1 MAQREYNFDGLVGP
15 THNYAGLSR
24 GNLASAAHEGQ
35 VSSPRRAAL
44 QGLDKMRFVAS
55 LGVGQAVLPPQ
66 PRPSLRTLRALGF
79 TGTDEAVVTR
89 AATDDELLLRLC
101 SSAAAMWTAN
111 AATCAPSEDTQDE
124 RLHLTP
130 ANLAAMFHRSLEAD
144 TTHAVL
150 ARMFEDKKHF
160 AVHAPLPG
168 GIHFAD
174 EGAANHTR
182 LLAPGQRAVHLF
194 AWGRSSYRPRGAP
207 ARFPARQTRQASEA
221 LARLHQLAPEQCLFP
236 QQAPAGIDA
245 GAFHT
250 DVLAVGNDNFLMLH
264 ALAFEDA
271 QGLLQALKD
280 KLGNAFQWALATE
293 AELPATDAVAAYPFN
308 SQVLTLPNGS
318 MCILAPKESEE
329 RPKARAFL
337 ERVVAGDNPVRAVHY
352 LDVRESMNN
361 GGGPACLR
369 QRIRLTEAERSAV
382 QARVFY
388 DEALHAELAAW
399 VRRHYRD
406 RLAPEDL
413 RDPGLARESMTALDE
428 LTALLRLG
436 SVYDF
441 QTTGDASG

>member
-35 VSSPRRAAL
+35 VSSPLKAAL
-44 QGLDKMRFVAS
+44 QGLEKMRFVAS

-79 TGTDEAVVTR
+79 TGSDEAVVTR
-89 AATDDELLLRLC
+89 AASQAEQLLRLV
-101 SSAAAMWTAN
+101 SSAASMWAAN
-111 AATCAPSEDTQDE
+111 AATSAPSEDTADG
-124 RLHLTP
+124 RMHLTP
-130 ANLAAMFHRSLEAD
+130 ANLQAMFHRAIEAD
-144 TTHAVL
+144 TTYSVL
-150 ARMFEDKKHF
+150 SRIFADAQAF

-182 LLAPGQRAVHLF
+182 LSVEGRPAVHLF
-194 AWGRSSYRPRGAP
+194 AWGRSSARGSPVP
-207 ARFPARQTRQASEA
+207 ARFPARQTLEASEA
-221 LARLHQLAPEQCLFP
+221 LARLHQLEAAQCLFP
-236 QQAPAGIDA
+236 QQAPSGIDA

-250 DVLAVGNDNFLMLH
+250 DVLAVGNEGFLMLH
-264 ALAFEDA
+264 ALAFQDA
-271 QGLLQALKD
+271 PGLLSTLRARLGPGLRVVQAS
-280 KLGNAFQWALATE
+280 E
-293 AELPATDAVAAYPFN
+293 AELPVADAVAAYPFN
-308 SQVLTLPNGS
+308 SQVLSLPDGS
-318 MCILAPKESEE
+318 MCILAPKESQE
-329 RPKARAFL
+329 RPRARAFL
-337 ERVVAGDNPVRAVHY
+337 ERVVEEDNPVVAVHY

-369 QRIRLTEAERSAV
+369 QRIRLTDAERKKV
-382 QARVFY
+382 TARVFY
-388 DEALHAELAAW
+388 DEALHRDLEAW

-413 RDPGLARESMTALDE
+413 RDPALAREGMAALDA
-428 LTALLRLG
+428 LTGLLALG

-441 QTTGDASG
+441 QKP

>member
-44 QGLDKMRFVAS
+44 QGLEKMRFVAS

-89 AATDDELLLRLC
+89 AAKEAEQLLRLS

-111 AATCAPSEDTQDE
+111 AATSAPSEDTADG
-124 RLHLTP
+124 RMHLTP
-130 ANLAAMFHRSLEAD
+130 ANLQAMFHRSMEAD

-150 ARMFEDKKHF
+150 ARIFADTGHF
-160 AVHAPLPG
+160 TVHAPLPG

-182 LLAPGQRAVHLF
+182 LAVQGRAAVHLF
-194 AWGRSSYRPRGAP
+194 SWGRSSDAQGPVP
-207 ARFPARQTRQASEA
+207 SRFPARQTREASEA
-221 LARLHQLAPEQCLFP
+221 LARLHALDAAQCLFP
-236 QQAPAGIDA
+236 QQAPSGIDA

-250 DVLAVGNDNFLMLH
+250 DVLAVGNDSFLMLH
-264 ALAFEDA
+264 ALAFSDA
-271 QGLLQALKD
+271 AGLLQTLRE
-280 KLGNAFQWALATE
+280 KLGASFRFTLASE
-293 AELPATDAVAAYPFN
+293 AELPVADAVAAYPFN
-308 SQVLTLPNGS
+308 SQVLSLPSGG
-318 MCILAPKESEE
+318 MCILAPLESQE
-329 RPKARAFL
+329 RPRARAFL
-337 ERVVAGDNPVRAVHY
+337 ERVVAEDNPVLAVHY

-369 QRIRLTEAERSAV
+369 QRIRLTEEERAGV
-382 QARVFY
+382 KARVFY
-388 DEALHAELAAW
+388 DEALHADLEGW
-399 VRRHYRD
+399 VRRHYRE

-413 RDPGLARESMTALDE
+413 RDPSLAREGMVALDE
-428 LTALLRLG
+428 LTRLLALG

-441 QTTGDASG
+441 QKP

>member
-15 THNYAGLSR
+15 THSYAGLAP

-35 VSSPRRAAL
+35 VSSPKKAAL
-44 QGLDKMRFVAS
+44 QGLSKMRFVAG
-55 LGVGQAVLPPQ
+55 LGIGQAVLPPQ

-79 TGTDEAVVTR
+79 VGTDEAVVT
-89 AATDDELLLRLC
+89 AAAKDAGHLLRLC

-111 AATCAPSEDTQDE
+111 AATVAPSADTLDG

-130 ANLAAMFHRSLEAD
+130 ANLEAMFHRRLEAD
-144 TTHAVL
+144 TTYAVL
-150 ARMFEDKKHF
+150 ARIFEDTKRF

-182 LLAPGQRAVHLF
+182 LAVEGRPAVHLF
-194 AWGRSSYRPRGAP
+194 AWGRSSFGPSAQPG
-207 ARFPARQTRQASEA
+207 RFPARQTREASEA
-221 LARLHQLAPEQCLFP
+221 LARLHALAPAQCLFP
-236 QQAPAGIDA
+236 QQARAGIDA

-264 ALAFEDA
+264 AQAFFEPD
-271 QGLLQALKD
+271 GLLASLRER
-280 KLGNAFQWALATE
+280 LGPAFRWTLASE
-293 AELPATDAVAAYPFN
+293 AELPVKDAVASYPFN
-308 SQVLTLPNGS
+308 SQLLTLPHGG
-318 MCILAPKESEE
+318 MCIVAPKESQDQ
-329 RPKARAFL
+329 PVARTFL
-337 ERVVAGDNPVRAVHY
+337 ERVVAEDNPVEALHY

-369 QRIRLTEAERSAV
+369 LRVRLTDEERSAV
-382 QARVFY
+382 SARVFY
-388 DEALHAELAAW
+388 DEALHTELEAW
-399 VRRHYRD
+399 VQRHYRD

-413 RDPGLARESMTALDE
+413 RDVSLAREGMRALDE
-428 LTALLRLG
+428 LTQLLRLG

-441 QTTGDASG
+441 QKA